1 MYTIIGL
8 GNPGEEYVNTRHNT
22 GQIIQK
28 LLEDSLD
35 LGKKLRFVDSSEF
48 MNNSGKAISKLIT
61 SKKPARLNSRSGGAA
76 ENLVVIH
83 DDLDLPLGTYKLSF
97 NKGPGGHRGVLSII
111 KAVKTQE
118 FLRLRIGISSSTPSG
133 KLKKPTG
140 EEKVLKFILAKFKP
154 EELTVLKKLTKKIA
168 VRIET
173 LVERG
178 REVAMSQIVS

>member
-8 GNPGEEYVNTRHNT
+8 GNPGEEYVDTRHNT
-22 GQIIQK
+22 GQIIEMWLK
-28 LLEDSLD
+28 DILD
-35 LGKKLRFVDSSEF
+35 LGKKLRFVDSNEF

-61 SKKPARLNSRSGGAA
+61 SKKAA
-76 ENLVVIH
+76 ENLIVIH

-118 FLRLRIGISSSTPSG
+118 FLRLRVGISPTTPSG
-133 KLKKPTG
+133 KLKKPSG
-140 EEKVLKFILAKFKP
+140 EEKVLKFILAKFKK
-154 EELTVLKKLTKKIA
+154 EELAALKKLTKKIA
-168 VRIET
+168 GTVET

-178 REVAMSQIVS
+178 REVAMSQVTN